1 MTTPAPAVGET
12 VPEAL
17 RRSETRYRRLFE
29 TARDGILLL
38 NAVTAQ
44 IEDVNPFLVD
54 LLGYTHAELLGKKL
68 WEVGAFADVVQSQE
82 MFALLQARG
91 YVRYEDLPLRT
102 RAGRQ
107 ISVEFVSNSYECEGI
122 QVIQC
127 NVRDYTAHHES
138 ELVLRRFKSIV
149 DDSDDAIIS
158 KTMDGDITSWNPGA
172 ERLFGFTAEEAIGR
186 SMAIII
192 PPERMREEADILASL
207 ARGERIA
214 HFETVRRHKDG
225 RLLDISAT
233 ISPVRD
239 KHDVVVGAS
248 KIARSIAARKLAE
261 ATRLSLETQ
270 LRESQKMEAIGTLA
284 GGIAHDFNN
293 IIATILGNAELAR
306 EDMSDNPPALRA
318 WRRSARPASR
328 ARDLVQQILSFS
340 RRQPAERSRSRWGR
354 WSRNRCACCAPP
366 CRRACS
372 SRWTASR
379 GAGRARGCDAGGAGA
394 AQPRQQRD
402 AGRCRRPRTIGI
414 RLDSVLLDRL
424 VDAIIR
430 RLHALFAI
438 RPRRHVRLTVS
449 DDGPG
454 MDAATLSRIF
464 EPFFTT
470 KAAGEGTGLG
480 LSVVRGI
487 VQAHEGV
494 ITVASSAGQGTTFT
508 IYLPA
513 LEPEAAPRA
522 PPGQPET
529 TDGVAASAG
538 VARRLLYG
546 GRGLRLHRREAAV
559 PGSRR
564 RDRRTAGEGRRPVRV
579 LRGRDAPGNRGAR
592 RLTPG
597 RPVTRR
603 PSQRGGGGSV
613 DSGSRYR
620 SQASRAAGR
629 ASTHSSREVDRTTTH
644 SAPSSSSSSSN
655 WASGRRRRRPSP

>member
-261 ATRLSLETQ
+261 ATRLSLET
-270 LRESQKMEAIGTLA
+270 
-284 GGIAHDFNN
+284 
-293 IIATILGNAELAR
+293 
-306 EDMSDNPPALRA
+306 
-318 WRRSARPASR
+318 
-328 ARDLVQQILSFS
+328 
-340 RRQPAERSRSRWGR
+340 
-354 WSRNRCACCAPP
+354 
-366 CRRACS
+366 
-372 SRWTASR
+372 
-379 GAGRARGCDAGGAGA
+379 
-394 AQPRQQRD
+394 
-402 AGRCRRPRTIGI
+402 
-414 RLDSVLLDRL
+414 
-424 VDAIIR
+424 
-430 RLHALFAI
+430 
-438 RPRRHVRLTVS
+438 
-449 DDGPG
+449 
-454 MDAATLSRIF
+454 
-464 EPFFTT
+464 
-470 KAAGEGTGLG
+470 
-480 LSVVRGI
+480 
-487 VQAHEGV
+487 
-494 ITVASSAGQGTTFT
+494 
-508 IYLPA
+508 
-513 LEPEAAPRA
+513 
-522 PPGQPET
+522 
-529 TDGVAASAG
+529 
-538 VARRLLYG
+538 
-546 GRGLRLHRREAAV
+546 
-559 PGSRR
+559 
-564 RDRRTAGEGRRPVRV
+564 
-579 LRGRDAPGNRGAR
+579 
-592 RLTPG
+592 
-597 RPVTRR
+597 
-603 PSQRGGGGSV
+603 
-613 DSGSRYR
+613 
-620 SQASRAAGR
+620 
-629 ASTHSSREVDRTTTH
+629 
-644 SAPSSSSSSSN
+644 
-655 WASGRRRRRPSP
+655 